1 MQIPAGPPFP
11 LHRRPASNPCMTRR
25 EIEKVPGKGGDTI
38 RPKPPLSRLA
48 LAGFVVS
55 VVAVAA
61 AAGSGLGTRAG
72 WWEFQE
78 GFRFL
83 RWGAYFGAA
92 GAAISAAGVAVA
104 RSGSRR
110 RGFLLG
116 IGGILLGAAASGV
129 PGNWYRMVKEVPRIH
144 DITTDTEN
152 PPKFVSILPLRKDA
166 SNPAVYGG
174 PEIAAKQHAAY
185 PDIRPLTIGISP
197 SRAYEAAL
205 AASRRMKWQIV
216 EGNPSEGRIEAVATT
231 RWFGFK
237 DDVVI
242 RISPAA
248 NGGSVL
254 DVRSV
259 SRVGVSDLGTNASRI
274 RTFLKT
280 FSNAAMAGSP

>member
-1 MQIPAGPPFP
+1 M
-11 LHRRPASNPCMTRR
+11 
-25 EIEKVPGKGGDTI
+25 
-38 RPKPPLSRLA
+38 PKPPLSRLA

-61 AAGSGLGTRAG
+61 AVGAGLGTRAG
-72 WWEFQE
+72 WWDFQE

-83 RWGAYFGAA
+83 RWGAYFGAV
-92 GAAISAAGVAVA
+92 GTAISAAGGIVA
-104 RSGSRR
+104 RPGSRR
-110 RGFLLG
+110 RGFLFG
-116 IGGILLGAAASGV
+116 IAGILLGAAAFGV
-129 PGNWYRMVKEVPRIH
+129 PGNWYRMSKGVPMIH

-152 PPKFVSILPLRKDA
+152 PPEFVSILPLRKDA
-166 SNPAVYGG
+166 SNPAEYGG
-174 PEIAAKQHAAY
+174 PEIASKQHAAY
-185 PDIRPLTIGISP
+185 PDIRPLTVGISP
-197 SRAYEAAL
+197 SRAYQAAL
-205 AASRRMKWQIV
+205 AAAGRMNWQIV
-216 EGNPSEGRIEAVATT
+216 EGNPSDRRIEAVATT

-242 RISPAA
+242 RITPTA

-259 SRVGVSDLGTNASRI
+259 SRVGRSDLGTNARRI